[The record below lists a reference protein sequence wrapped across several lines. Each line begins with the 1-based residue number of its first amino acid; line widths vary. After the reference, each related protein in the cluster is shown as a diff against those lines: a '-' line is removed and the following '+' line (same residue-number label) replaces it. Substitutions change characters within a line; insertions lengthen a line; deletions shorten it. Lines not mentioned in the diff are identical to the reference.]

1 METKKEI
8 GQRDQQLKVQ
18 VHRDDQSPHPGR
30 LHGASLATAMQRPCR
45 PLLAKLKDKDRQR
58 PLECGAVGVRG
69 PHGEAQPCRRGILE
83 AVGVG
88 GL

>member
-30 LHGASLATAMQRPCR
+30 LQGASLATAMQ
-45 PLLAKLKDKDRQR
+45 
-58 PLECGAVGVRG
+58 
-69 PHGEAQPCRRGILE
+69 
-83 AVGVG
+83 
-88 GL
+88 